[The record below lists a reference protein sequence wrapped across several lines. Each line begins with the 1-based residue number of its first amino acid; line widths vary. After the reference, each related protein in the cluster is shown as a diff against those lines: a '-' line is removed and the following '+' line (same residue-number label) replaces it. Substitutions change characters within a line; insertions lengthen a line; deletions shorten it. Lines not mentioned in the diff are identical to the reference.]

1 MEVVKSYAKHEK
13 DNLEDLVSKNP
24 TYFYDILP
32 YTYVFEMISI
42 SPPSWYDSSTAFNV
56 SIFRTLCTIQ

>member
-42 SPPSWYDSSTAFNV
+42 SPPS
-56 SIFRTLCTIQ
+56 